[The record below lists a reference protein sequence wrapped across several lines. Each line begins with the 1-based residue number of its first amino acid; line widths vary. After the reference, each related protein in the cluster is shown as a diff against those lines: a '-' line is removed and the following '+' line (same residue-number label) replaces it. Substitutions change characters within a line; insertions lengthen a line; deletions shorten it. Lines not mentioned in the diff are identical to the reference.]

1 MIKLIYKTSKER
13 LMGIYYVL
21 FNPHAKNET
30 AGREVSKIEKYL
42 PNKELIYI
50 DISKTTSYA
59 EIFENMHID
68 DKIVI
73 VGGDG
78 TINRFVNDTIDI
90 KIDNEIF
97 YFGIG
102 TGTDFLT
109 DISKKGEVAPFS
121 LKEYIKELPT
131 VEIKGKTYK
140 FLNGIGYGI
149 DGYCC
154 EEADKIRGTT
164 NKPIN
169 YSAIAIKGLLF
180 HYKPTQATVLVDGT
194 PYMFEKVWLAP
205 TMNGR
210 FYGGGMMI
218 APTQNRL
225 STEKKLSLAILHGSG
240 KLKTLMIFPSIFKG
254 KHVKY
259 KKYFKILEGKEI
271 TVEFDRPTALQI
283 DGETVLDVKRYT
295 ARVGVRHEELIR

>member
-1 MIKLIYKTSKER
+1 MSNHYILY
-13 LMGIYYVL
+13 
-21 FNPHAKNET
+21 NPHAKNET
-30 AGREVSKIEKYL
+30 AGKEVTKIEKYL
-42 PNKELIYI
+42 PNEQLTYI
-50 DISKTTSYA
+50 DISKNSSYP
-59 EIFENMHID
+59 ELFEKMSQD
-68 DKIVI
+68 DMIVL

-78 TINRFVNDTIDI
+78 TINRFVNDTENI
-90 KIDNEIF
+90 KIKNDIY

-121 LKEYIKELPT
+121 LKEYIKDLPT
-131 VEIKGKTYK
+131 VEIKGKSYR
-140 FLNGIGYGI
+140 FLNGVGYGI

-154 EEADKIRGTT
+154 EVADQIRGKTD
-164 NKPIN
+164 KPIN

-180 HYKPTQATVLVDGT
+180 HYKPTNATVLVDGT

-218 APTQNRL
+218 TPSQNRL
-225 STEKKLSLAILHGSG
+225 STEKKLSLGVLHGSG
-240 KLKTLMIFPSIFKG
+240 KLRTLMIFPSIFKG

-283 DGETVLDVKRYT
+283 DGETILNVKRYT
-295 ARVGVRHEELIR
+295 ARAGVRSEELVR